1 MSASQ
6 RTSGFSHLSAASV
19 ERAKPAIASRLAGVS
34 SVVQL
39 VFLRVNWISAILMIG
54 LLMAG
59 QAAQAWVCSADAEC
73 RPKDPKPWC
82 WSDAAGCAPVISP
95 PPMCVE
101 SSNPSGFLDAQ
112 SYADFKVSATE
123 SCTGGIVPGSG
134 VAYPNPDGTEV
145 LSGGIPAFRTGSSR
159 PWLLDYRLLSD
170 PNMHAIFGTTL
181 TATRGYSCPEGWF
194 ALYDGNDV
202 HCERARTSCQNSC
215 PAGNPVM
222 PMEQSKLETV
232 ADFTGAGGLSLIR
245 RYNSASRA
253 VAAADAPVAFGPKWS
268 SNWEGHLKF
277 DAVDMVR
284 AIRPE
289 GEQIQFTPQA
299 GLWRAW
305 SGEASTLTEFPG
317 ATGDQV
323 AWALRDAQDRIE
335 SDRADGKLLR
345 IETRDGESFV
355 LAYDA

>member
-1 MSASQ
+1 
-6 RTSGFSHLSAASV
+6 
-19 ERAKPAIASRLAGVS
+19 
-34 SVVQL
+34 
-39 VFLRVNWISAILMIG
+39 MIG
-54 LLMAG
+54 LLTAG
-59 QAAQAWVCSADAEC
+59 QATQAWVCSAGAEC
-73 RPKDPKPWC
+73 RSKDQKPWC
-82 WSDAAGCAPVISP
+82 WSNSAGCAPVISP
-95 PPMCVE
+95 PPMCGVYK
-101 SSNPSGFLDAQ
+101 PDGFLDAQ
-112 SYADFKVSATE
+112 SYADFKVSAT
-123 SCTGGIVPGSG
+123 GSNRWNRAWKWCFPQSAG
-134 VAYPNPDGTEV
+134 DSVV
-145 LSGGIPAFRTGSSR
+145 RWHSSILDWQGR

-305 SGEASTLTEFPG
+305 SGK
-317 ATGDQV
+317 
-323 AWALRDAQDRIE
+323 LRP
-335 SDRADGKLLR
+335 
-345 IETRDGESFV
+345 
-355 LAYDA
+355 